1 MRARQLKSPGSFCLK
16 PSLSG
21 LGLGLR
27 PSGFRLRSSS
37 YDRTRRP
44 HTQGSTFR
52 VALLN
57 RSKVPG
63 SPFRVKVQRL
73 QCSAQPLAAEAAS
86 SIEKE
91 TVVSYKRRLW
101 PEKRPV

>member
-16 PSLSG
+16 PSGAMPFG
-21 LGLGLR
+21 L
-27 PSGFRLRSSS
+27 
-37 YDRTRRP
+37 RP

-63 SPFRVKVQRL
+63 FPFRVKVQRL

-86 SIEKE
+86 LIEKE
-91 TVVSYKRRLW
+91 TL
-101 PEKRPV
+101 